1 MKIIITESQYRV
13 LTENTV
19 EINQILDKIGEFG
32 YENLE
37 NDEKLTLNQ
46 YSEWLK
52 TGKSGEFTPKSV
64 DFESKNNNFKGK
76 IGEEYSTYLP
86 DGSEFSFKYDYSEI
100 LNKENIYYGV
110 VKWHGEEWV
119 GLIVTDKSGK
129 LTDIDFVLESEGFQ
143 TYDSNNEFEGYN
155 NEGEVRLQN
164 KLKKDIHQVK
174 YFFENEVVINL
185 NDL

>member
-1 MKIIITESQYRV
+1 MKIILTESQYRV

-19 EINQILDKIGEFG
+19 EINQILDKIGKFG

-52 TGKSGEFTPKSV
+52 TGKNGEFTPKSV

-76 IGEEYSTYLP
+76 IGEEYSTFLP

-100 LNKENIYYGV
+100 LNKEKFEN
-110 VKWHGEEWV
+110 
-119 GLIVTDKSGK
+119 DKFHS
-129 LTDIDFVLESEGFQ
+129 LENDIFPII
-143 TYDSNNEFEGYN
+143 N
-155 NEGEVRLQN
+155 
-164 KLKKDIHQVK
+164 KKDALI
-174 YFFENEVVINL
+174 YACLFENKFIDIGVPEDYYLAQKIL
-185 NDL
+185 L

>member
-64 DFESKNNNFKGK
+64 DFESKNNNFKG
-76 IGEEYSTYLP
+76 
-86 DGSEFSFKYDYSEI
+86 
-100 LNKENIYYGV
+100 
-110 VKWHGEEWV
+110 
-119 GLIVTDKSGK
+119 
-129 LTDIDFVLESEGFQ
+129 
-143 TYDSNNEFEGYN
+143 
-155 NEGEVRLQN
+155 
-164 KLKKDIHQVK
+164 
-174 YFFENEVVINL
+174 
-185 NDL
+185 

>member
-1 MKIIITESQYRV
+1 MKIILTESQYRV

-19 EINQILDKIGEFG
+19 EINQILDKIGKFG

-52 TGKSGEFTPKSV
+52 TGKSGEFTPKSF
-64 DFESKNNNFKGK
+64 DFESKNNDFKGK

-119 GLIVTDKSGK
+119 GLIATDKSGK

>member
-1 MKIIITESQYRV
+1 
-13 LTENTV
+13 
-19 EINQILDKIGEFG
+19 
-32 YENLE
+32 
-37 NDEKLTLNQ
+37 
-46 YSEWLK
+46 
-52 TGKSGEFTPKSV
+52 
-64 DFESKNNNFKGK
+64 
-76 IGEEYSTYLP
+76 
-86 DGSEFSFKYDYSEI
+86 

-119 GLIVTDKSGK
+119 GLIATDKSGK

-155 NEGEVRLQN
+155 NKGEVRLQN

-185 NDL
+185 HDL

>member
-1 MKIIITESQYRV
+1 MKIILTESQYRV

-19 EINQILDKIGEFG
+19 EINQILDKIGKFG

-52 TGKSGEFTPKSV
+52 TGKSGEFTPKSF
-64 DFESKNNNFKGK
+64 DFESKNNDFKGK